1 MECHKPQ
8 GNVLGPLLF
17 IIYIN
22 DLPKVINHPMVLF
35 ADDSTVSIASK
46 NNTDHESEIN
56 KTLSSIITWLD
67 SNNLKINLKK
77 TGYAF

>member
-1 MECHKPQ
+1 
-8 GNVLGPLLF
+8 
-17 IIYIN
+17 
-22 DLPKVINHPMVLF
+22 MVLF